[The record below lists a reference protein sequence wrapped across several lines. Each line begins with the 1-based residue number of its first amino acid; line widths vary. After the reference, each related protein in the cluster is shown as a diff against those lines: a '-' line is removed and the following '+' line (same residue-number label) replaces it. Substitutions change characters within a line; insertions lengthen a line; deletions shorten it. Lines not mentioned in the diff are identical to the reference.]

1 MNAAPNTGARAA
13 RRRDRR
19 VYTRSRP
26 LLFALLAAARRQPV
40 LRVGGTVLVNGTEPY
55 RHALTRIP
63 LDRAAEGTTGGAA
76 RELSGGGS
84 LFDEEGACHRAARR
98 TVALDLGAA
107 GVERLRPVW
116 RAVLDRRL
124 APLATGDAVDLVPLA
139 RELAGATVRALLD
152 VTADPAALSDA
163 AAEVAAVAVR
173 GHLPGPGRSRAARA
187 AGPAAARLAALLT
200 PAGQDDLDER
210 VRDEHVSGE
219 HVPGEHVSGAHV
231 PGEHE
236 PDGKPGRDGSGG
248 VGREAVGEAAGHVVR
263 SAGADTGREARQGA
277 GGSAGG
283 RAGRDAERDAA
294 RRAMLAVA
302 AVNTTVAALPRAAA
316 WCADAGLWE
325 QAADSRSRAALV
337 DELLRVVAP
346 SPLLPRVAAADA
358 DLDGCP
364 VRAGD
369 RLILVARHAV
379 HADDT
384 PPDARCPVAP
394 AVAQLV
400 FGAGPHAC
408 PGARLARAQ
417 LDDMLAA
424 LAPFRPS
431 VVAARADRR
440 AALPGWRTLTVR
452 ATALAPGP
460 HGGSPC

>member
-26 LLFALLAAARRQPV
+26 LLFALLAAARRRPV
-40 LRVGGTVLVNGTEPY
+40 LRLGGTVLVNGTEPY

-84 LFDEEGACHRAARR
+84 LFDEEGAGHRAARR

-210 VRDEHVSGE
+210 VSGE
-219 HVPGEHVSGAHV
+219 HVPDEYV
-231 PGEHE
+231 
-236 PDGKPGRDGSGG
+236 PDGEPGRDGSGG
-248 VGREAVGEAAGHVVR
+248 AGREAAGEAAGHVGR
-263 SAGADTGREARQGA
+263 SAGADTGREARQGAGGDARQGA

-283 RAGRDAERDAA
+283 RAGRDAERAAA

-394 AVAQLV
+394 AVARLV

>member
-1 MNAAPNTGARAA
+1 MR
-13 RRRDRR
+13 
-19 VYTRSRP
+19 
-26 LLFALLAAARRQPV
+26 L
-40 LRVGGTVLVNGTEPY
+40 GGTVLVNGTEPY

-76 RELSGGGS
+76 RELAGGGS
-84 LFDEEGACHRAARR
+84 LFDEEGVGHRAARR
-98 TVALDLGAA
+98 AVALDLGAA

-116 RAVLDRRL
+116 RAVLDRGL

-139 RELAGATVRALLD
+139 RELAGATVRVLLD
-152 VTADPAALSDA
+152 VTADPADLSDA

-187 AGPAAARLAALLT
+187 AGPAAARLAALLR
-200 PAGQDDLDER
+200 PAGHDDLDER
-210 VRDEHVSGE
+210 V
-219 HVPGEHVSGAHV
+219 
-231 PGEHE
+231 
-236 PDGKPGRDGSGG
+236 PDGAAGRDGSGG
-248 VGREAVGEAAGHVVR
+248 VGCETGGEAGRDASGEAGGDAGR
-263 SAGADTGREARQGA
+263 DAGGKAGADVGREPGDDAGGEARRNAGGEVGSDAGQGA
-277 GGSAGG
+277 GGDAGQGAGGDAGQGAGGVAGG
-283 RAGRDAERDAA
+283 RAGRDTERDAA
-294 RRAMLAVA
+294 RRAVLAVA

-384 PPDARCPVAP
+384 PPDARRPVAP

-440 AALPGWRTLTVR
+440 AALPGWRALTVR

-460 HGGSPC
+460 DGGSPC

>member
-1 MNAAPNTGARAA
+1 MNAVPNTGARAA

-26 LLFALLAAARRQPV
+26 LLFALLAAARRRPV
-40 LRVGGTVLVNGTEPY
+40 LRLGGTVLVNGTEPY

-84 LFDEEGACHRAARR
+84 LFDEEGTGHREARR
-98 TVALDLGAA
+98 AVALDLGAA

-124 APLATGDAVDLVPLA
+124 APLACGGSVDLVPLA

-152 VTADPAALSDA
+152 VTADPADLSDA

-187 AGPAAARLAALLT
+187 AGPAAARLAALLR
-200 PAGQDDLDER
+200 PAGHDLDE
-210 VRDEHVSGE
+210 
-219 HVPGEHVSGAHV
+219 HVPDGAA
-231 PGEHE
+231 
-236 PDGKPGRDGSGG
+236 GRDGSGG
-248 VGREAVGEAAGHVVR
+248 VAG
-263 SAGADTGREARQGA
+263 GA
-277 GGSAGG
+277 GGHVGRGTGG
-283 RAGRDAERDAA
+283 DAERGAGRDAA

-394 AVAQLV
+394 AVARLV
-400 FGAGPHAC
+400 FGAGPHTC

-417 LDDMLAA
+417 LADTLAA

-431 VVAARADRR
+431 VVTARTDRR

-452 ATALAPGP
+452 ATVPAPGP
-460 HGGSPC
+460 YGGSPC

>member
-1 MNAAPNTGARAA
+1 MKAVPNTGARAA

-26 LLFALLAAARRQPV
+26 LLFALLAAARRRPV

-76 RELSGGGS
+76 RELGGGGS
-84 LFDEEGACHRAARR
+84 LFDEEGAGHREARR
-98 TVALDLGAA
+98 AVALDLGAA

-124 APLATGDAVDLVPLA
+124 APLAAGATVDLVPLA

-152 VTADPAALSDA
+152 VTADPADLSDA

-187 AGPAAARLAALLT
+187 AGPAAARLAALLR
-200 PAGQDDLDER
+200 PAGHDLDE
-210 VRDEHVSGE
+210 
-219 HVPGEHVSGAHV
+219 HVPNGAAGH
-231 PGEHE
+231 
-236 PDGKPGRDGSGG
+236 DGSGDVG
-248 VGREAVGEAAGHVVR
+248 CDAGDEAGREAGG
-263 SAGADTGREARQGA
+263 TA
-277 GGSAGG
+277 GGD
-283 RAGRDAERDAA
+283 AGRDAGRETGGDTGRDAGGDTGGDAGRGADGDAA

-325 QAADSRSRAALV
+325 QAADNKSRAALV
-337 DELLRVVAP
+337 DELLRVIAP

-384 PPDARCPVAP
+384 PPDARCPAAP
-394 AVAQLV
+394 AVARLV

-417 LDDMLAA
+417 LDDTLAA

-431 VVAARADRR
+431 VVTARTDRR

-452 ATALAPGP
+452 ATVPAPGP
-460 HGGSPC
+460 YGGSPC

>member
-26 LLFALLAAARRQPV
+26 LLFALLAAARRRPV
-40 LRVGGTVLVNGTEPY
+40 LRLGGTVLVNGTEPY
-55 RHALTRIP
+55 RQALTRIP

-76 RELSGGGS
+76 RELSCGGS
-84 LFDEEGACHRAARR
+84 LFDEEGAGHRAARR
-98 TVALDLGAA
+98 AVALDLGAA

-116 RAVLDRRL
+116 RAVLDRGL

-139 RELAGATVRALLD
+139 RELAGATVSALLD
-152 VTADPAALSDA
+152 VTADPAELSDA

-173 GHLPGPGRSRAARA
+173 GHLPGPGRARAARA
-187 AGPAAARLAALLT
+187 AGPAATRLAALLT
-200 PAGQDDLDER
+200 PAGHDDLDE
-210 VRDEHVSGE
+210 
-219 HVPGEHVSGAHV
+219 HVPDGE
-231 PGEHE
+231 
-236 PDGKPGRDGSGG
+236 PGRDGGGG
-248 VGREAVGEAAGHVVR
+248 VGRAAVGGAGGYVAR
-263 SAGADTGREARQGA
+263 GSDGDTGREAEGDTERDAVQGAGGDAGRGA

-283 RAGRDAERDAA
+283 RAGRDAARDAA

-325 QAADSRSRAALV
+325 QAADSRSRTALV

-384 PPDARCPVAP
+384 PPDGRCPVPP

-440 AALPGWRTLTVR
+440 AALPGWRVLAVR

-460 HGGSPC
+460 YGGSPC

>member
-1 MNAAPNTGARAA
+1 M
-13 RRRDRR
+13 
-19 VYTRSRP
+19 
-26 LLFALLAAARRQPV
+26 
-40 LRVGGTVLVNGTEPY
+40 
-55 RHALTRIP
+55 
-63 LDRAAEGTTGGAA
+63 
-76 RELSGGGS
+76 
-84 LFDEEGACHRAARR
+84 
-98 TVALDLGAA
+98 
-107 GVERLRPVW
+107 
-116 RAVLDRRL
+116 RL

-139 RELAGATVRALLD
+139 RELAGVTVRALLD

-210 VRDEHVSGE
+210 VRDERVS
-219 HVPGEHVSGAHV
+219 GEHVSGAHV

-248 VGREAVGEAAGHVVR
+248 VGREAVGEAAGHVGQ
-263 SAGADTGREARQGA
+263 SAGADTGREAAGDTGREARQGAGGDARQGA